1 MQTKPLSVVQHRIK
15 PGVPLPFSI
24 LGPDGQLLLAKG
36 QLIHNEAQL
45 EAMLERQAQVDMSE
59 VDAGRIDPRSCDRK
73 TLPSLWGQ
81 TMDQLNRMLRAS
93 LHHDFQAALEELVQ
107 PLLGLVERD
116 VDLALFQVLRQE
128 GMPEGHYGVQH
139 GVHAGIVAL
148 LAARRL
154 GGSEAEAHRAL
165 RAALTMNLSV
175 LELQGRLAA
184 QVFPLHPRQKLIMRE
199 HPARS
204 RELLR
209 EYGVQ
214 DEDWLRAVHEHHEV
228 LGGGGYPKA
237 LTQPSE
243 LALLLGCADVYTA
256 KLSTRAGRSP
266 VPADRAARDFFV
278 SRKTLPAASAI
289 VKEFGVFPPG
299 TLVRLANGESGV
311 VVRRAQPAPVVVALV
326 NKQGEPMMTPTRRD
340 AAKPDQAIA
349 AVLDPSQ
356 MKVRLPPEKLML
368 IAALT

>member
-1 MQTKPLSVVQHRIK
+1 MPTKPLSVVQHRIK

-36 QLIHNEAQL
+36 QLVHSEAQL
-45 EAMLERQAQVDMSE
+45 EAMLERQAQVDGSE
-59 VDAGRIDPRSCDRK
+59 ADASRVDPRHCERK
-73 TLPSLWGQ
+73 GLPALWGQ
-81 TMDQLNRMLRAS
+81 TLDQANRMLRAS
-93 LHHDFQAALEELVQ
+93 LHHDFQSALEEVVQ

-116 VDLALFQVLRQE
+116 TDLALFQVLRQE
-128 GMPEGHYGVQH
+128 GMPDGQYGVQH

-154 GGSEAEAHRAL
+154 GASEDEARRAL
-165 RAALTMNLSV
+165 RAALTMNLAV

-184 QVFPLHPRQKLIMRE
+184 QVFPLHPRQKLVMRE
-199 HPARS
+199 HPWRS
-204 RELLR
+204 CELLR
-209 EYGVQ
+209 EHGVR
-214 DEDWLRAVHEHHEV
+214 DEDWLRAVHEHHEQP
-228 LGGGGYPKA
+228 GGGGYPRA
-237 LTQPSE
+237 LAEPSE

-256 KLSTRAGRSP
+256 KLSTRAGRGP

-278 SRKTLPAASAI
+278 SRKSLPAAAAI

-326 NKQGEPMMTPTRRD
+326 NKQGEPMMSPARRD
-340 AAKPDQAIA
+340 ATKPDQAIT
-349 AVLDPSQ
+349 AVLDPNQ
-356 MKVRLPPEKLML
+356 LKVRLPPEKLML
-368 IAALT
+368 VAALA